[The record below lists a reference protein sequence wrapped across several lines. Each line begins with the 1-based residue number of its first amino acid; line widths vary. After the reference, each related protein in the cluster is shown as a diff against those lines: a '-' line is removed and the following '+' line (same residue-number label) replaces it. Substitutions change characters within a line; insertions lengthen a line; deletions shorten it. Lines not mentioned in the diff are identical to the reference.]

1 MRSNFDVKQE
11 TNKIIQ
17 WIKEYFYVNG
27 GNGAVI
33 GISGGKDSTIV
44 AKLLVEAIGKD
55 RVFGVMMPNGKQK
68 DLHDSMK
75 VCEILEIKNTSV
87 NIESAFEAITTAVG
101 SGLSEQ
107 ALVNV
112 PPRLRMT
119 VLYAIAQ
126 TRGYRVCGTSNSS
139 EAYVGY
145 CTKHGDMACDFNPI
159 LNYDTEEVIAIGDY
173 IYGIEYNTNMNSLR
187 VEVNKPE
194 IYRLI
199 HKTPSDGLCGK
210 TDEDNL
216 GVTYEDINKVINTG
230 TCENKFALKIIEDKH
245 KASRHKFEAV
255 PSTPAKT
262 IYKTEVGKIDSS
274 IITGRPKPHPYMPYT
289 SC

>member
-17 WIKEYFYVNG
+17 WIKDYFYENG
-27 GNGAVI
+27 GNGAVL

-55 RVFGVMMPNGKQK
+55 RVFGVMMPNGKQR

-75 VCEILEIKNTSV
+75 VCEILGISNTIV
-87 NIESAFEAITTAVG
+87 NIESTFKAITTAVG
-101 SGLSEQ
+101 SGLVGLSEQ

-173 IYGIEYNTNMNSLR
+173 IYGIEFNTNMNSLK

-199 HKTPSDGLCGK
+199 HKIPSDGLCGK

-230 TCENKFALKIIEDKH
+230 TCENKFALRAIEDKH
-245 KASRHKFEAV
+245 KASRHKFETT
-255 PSTPAKT
+255 PSVSAKV
-262 IYKTEVGKIDSS
+262 YYSVDVGKIDGS
-274 IITGRPKPHPYMPYT
+274 IITNRINNTINFH
-289 SC
+289 S